1 MKFLGIGTN
10 NNLFNAAVINRQFNK
25 SNENT
30 QNGLS
35 IQQGN
40 RDSVFISGQGKQ
52 KSIVQ
57 QLMNQKQ
64 MIQECKDAEMERGLE
79 DGYVNQD
86 KLDEYDEQLEMIDKQ
101 IAEAT
106 VEQSTEDTKEKS
118 SDNNNIMTEEKY
130 EQHKLMN
137 IMDSS
142 SQVDQIEVVSKVK
155 GKLDGEVNVLKAEI
169 ELDSG
174 RVLESQKALESKKDR
189 INEIK
194 SKISDLFKQIGDKV
208 ANINDNITEIEN
220 SVNDIDEESDTLNT
234 DENKMAQQT
243 ILGNFK
249 PTKLDIYV

>member
-1 MKFLGIGTN
+1 MRLSGIRTN

-25 SNENT
+25 SNQNT

-106 VEQSTEDTKEKS
+106 VEQSTEDTKQKS
-118 SDNNNIMTEEKY
+118 SDNNIMTEEEY

-169 ELDSG
+169 ELDG
-174 RVLESQKALESKKDR
+174 GKALESKKDR

-220 SVNDIDEESDTLNT
+220 SVDDIDEESDTLNT
-234 DENKMAQQT
+234 DENKMPQQT